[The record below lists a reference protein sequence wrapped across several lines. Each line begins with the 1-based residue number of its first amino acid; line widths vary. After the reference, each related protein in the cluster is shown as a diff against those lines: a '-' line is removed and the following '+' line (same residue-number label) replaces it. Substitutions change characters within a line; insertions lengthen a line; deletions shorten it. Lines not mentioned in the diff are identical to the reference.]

1 MLVHYTCNNTNYLFI
16 LLETCVTSVTSVT
29 LPLHL
34 PTIVSARKPN
44 KTAKTFEKIG
54 KTSEKIGKTSE
65 KIGKTLWSVSLL
77 RRAKRTS
84 SSGSA
89 RQPQKTYAARLAKRL
104 RHPDERYT

>member
-1 MLVHYTCNNTNYLFI
+1 MLVHYTCNNPYDLFI
-16 LLETCVTSVTSVT
+16 LSETRVTCVTSVT

-34 PTIVSARKPN
+34 PTNVSARNPN
-44 KTAKTFEKIG
+44 KTA

-65 KIGKTLWSVSLL
+65 KIGKTLWSVSLP

>member
-54 KTSEKIGKTSE
+54 KTSEKIGKT
-65 KIGKTLWSVSLL
+65 LWSVSLL